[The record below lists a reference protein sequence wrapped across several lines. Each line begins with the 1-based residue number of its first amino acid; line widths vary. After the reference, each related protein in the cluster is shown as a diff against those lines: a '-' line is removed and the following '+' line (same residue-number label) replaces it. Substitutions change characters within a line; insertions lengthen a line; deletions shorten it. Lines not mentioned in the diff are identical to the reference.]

1 MLWGGLAVAWLAG
14 ASPAGERPPFVRDA
28 DWMTSL
34 AARRALWSDP
44 ALAELHLGVYV
55 RGGEATLWG
64 PVLTEQ
70 QSAEAVARLRLVAG
84 VKSVVN
90 ELYVL
95 PADDVLRQ
103 QFRPSADN
111 PTRNPEPGVVAIPTP
126 RPAVRAIPSDVQA
139 LVNEVRVADRRFE
152 SLRARVVGGVVTVTG
167 SAARP
172 ADALLF
178 AERVRSL
185 PGVDRVVLRT
195 DGAGP

>member
-1 MLWGGLAVAWLAG
+1 LCGGFAAAWLAG
-14 ASPAGERPPFVRDA
+14 VSPAGDRPEFVRDA

-34 AARRALWSDP
+34 AARRAIWSDP

-55 RGGEATLWG
+55 RGGEATVWG

-95 PADDVLRQ
+95 PADDVLRR
-103 QFRPSADN
+103 QFRSVADK
-111 PTRNPEPGVVAIPTP
+111 PVRSSDLGVVAIPTP
-126 RPAVRAIPSDVQA
+126 RPLVRAIPSDVQA
-139 LVNEVRVADRRFE
+139 LIDTVRAADRRFE
-152 SLRARVVGGVVTVTG
+152 SLRALAEGGVVTVTG
-167 SAARP
+167 SASRP

-195 DGAGP
+195 DAGTP